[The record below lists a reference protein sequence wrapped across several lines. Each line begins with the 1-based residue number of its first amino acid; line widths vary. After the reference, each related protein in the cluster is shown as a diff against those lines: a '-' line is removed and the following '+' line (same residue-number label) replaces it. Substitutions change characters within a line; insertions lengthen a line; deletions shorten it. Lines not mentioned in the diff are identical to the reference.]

1 MLAGIAPACA
11 TDISVSTGT
20 PAATDC
26 TPATSDDAPAA
37 AWVATGLS
45 AADAEVAKP
54 TTFALTVEARP
65 ARSKGGTLNGVKLSA
80 TAVAPV

>member
-45 AADAEVAKP
+45 AADADVAN
-54 TTFALTVEARP
+54 RR
-65 ARSKGGTLNGVKLSA
+65 RSR
-80 TAVAPV
+80 